1 VSAAVRLTSVRIC
14 VDDVEKA
21 AAFYEDVVGLA
32 RSGTAPTAILFGDAP
47 TILVEQADDEA
58 RREGLLG
65 RFTGLGFETD
75 DAAALYADLKARGV
89 PLHGPPET
97 QYWGGILLFAQDP
110 SGNTISFVQYPAKR
124 PDRRGS

>member
-1 VSAAVRLTSVRIC
+1 MRLASVRIC

-21 AAFYEDVVGLA
+21 AAFYQDVVGLP
-32 RSGTAPTAILFGDAP
+32 RSGTAPTAILFGHSP

-65 RFTGLGFETD
+65 RWTGLGFATD
-75 DAAALYADLKARGV
+75 DVAALYADLEARGV
-89 PLHGPPET
+89 PLHGPPEK

-110 SGNTISFVQYPAKR
+110 SGNTISFVQFPAKSSSSE
-124 PDRRGS
+124 DR

>member
-1 VSAAVRLTSVRIC
+1 MRLASVRIF
-14 VDDVEKA
+14 VDDVETA
-21 AAFYEDVVGLA
+21 AAFYENVVGLERA
-32 RSGTAPTAILFGDAP
+32 GSAPSVVLFGDSP
-47 TILVEQADDEA
+47 SILVEAADEA

-65 RFTGLGFETD
+65 RFTGVAFETN
-75 DAAALYADLKARGV
+75 DAAALYSDLKARGV

-97 QYWGGILLFAQDP
+97 QPWGGVLLFAQDP